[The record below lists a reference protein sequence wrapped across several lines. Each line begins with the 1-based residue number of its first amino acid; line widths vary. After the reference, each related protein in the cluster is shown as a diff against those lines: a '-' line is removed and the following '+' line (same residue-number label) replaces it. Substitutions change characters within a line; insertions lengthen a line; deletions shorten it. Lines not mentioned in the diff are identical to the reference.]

1 MGSRARGS
9 TGALYFDA
17 NGRQVPA
24 RAAGALAVRAGRSPV
39 MTKTALVSWRD
50 ILTLLVLAVVLAA
63 AVAFGLWLATLLTQ

>member
-9 TGALYFDA
+9 TGALYSGA
-17 NGRQVPA
+17 TAGKYQQEPLA
-24 RAAGALAVRAGRSPV
+24 RSPSRAGLNPV
-39 MTKTALVSWRD
+39 MNKMALVSWRD

>member
-1 MGSRARGS
+1 MGSRTRGP
-9 TGALYFDA
+9 TGAVYFGA
-17 NGRQVPA
+17 TGGNYQQEPLA
-24 RAAGALAVRAGRSPV
+24 RFPPRAGISPV